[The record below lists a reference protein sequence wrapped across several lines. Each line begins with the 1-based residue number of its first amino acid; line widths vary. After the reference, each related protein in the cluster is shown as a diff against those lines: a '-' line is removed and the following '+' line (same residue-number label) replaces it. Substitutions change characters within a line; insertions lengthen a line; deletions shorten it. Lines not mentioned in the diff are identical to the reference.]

1 MPDVELNCLLD
12 PPLEN
17 WTSHITCRTMPML
30 VSGVEALAEAIC
42 DLPEGVASFLELSDT
57 PDSYAGSA
65 GMSVVVN
72 GAEDALEFA
81 TITTTDELVKVSA
94 NDTTANYLLAKL
106 AAGTGISLAETND
119 GGDEDVTITASIT
132 LEQARTNGSAM
143 LGAFTDAVATATTTA
158 LTLKTTDDSS
168 VNRLFKTTSS
178 GDVEEFAISGKGSVF
193 VSPLATTGTPSPSIT
208 VTAPAH
214 TALTASTEY
223 TDLQFNLSRT
233 IQFATGALTTQRT
246 SRFRAPTLSA
256 VAAST
261 ITNAINVE
269 IDTPIAGTNA
279 TLTNSIGLRV
289 SANAVTH
296 VPAVFNGFTSH
307 TGHLV
312 NFQVNATTLSSITAQ
327 GQFHFGSNAEN
338 SMFAG
343 TKSVASTDLLS
354 VAYQGLSS
362 VVTQSYTTASS
373 SLKGVSSIV
382 NTGSSGSSGFVYG
395 GTFETNHR
403 GSGTGISFFTCRALG
418 GVDTSGSSNLTL
430 VDLFRAQVYSP
441 NATFHMT
448 TFKGFNLAV
457 QTVTTKCT
465 TAYGLF
471 MDSIKLIAAT
481 AANSYAINLT
491 DGLVVF
497 NESGDADADVR
508 FEGDT
513 DSNLF
518 TTDASTESASF
529 GVAVGSHVGKLHV
542 QQISTTG
549 AKPVITLQQKDL
561 SEEFM
566 RIIGESAADNSQSLV
581 DAVNL
586 PIPGAIAGWY
596 KLYVQDDAGAGAIAD
611 GVYYVPFYT
620 TPL

>member
-1 MPDVELNCLLD
+1 LPDVELDCLLD
-12 PPLEN
+12 PPLTN
-17 WTSHITCRTMPML
+17 WNERLNCRTLPML
-30 VSGVEALAEAIC
+30 ISAVESIAEAVC
-42 DLPEGVASFLELSDT
+42 DLPEGVSTFLELTDT

-72 GAEDALEFA
+72 AGENGLEFD

-94 NDTTANYLLAKL
+94 NDTTADYLFAKL
-106 AAGTGISLAETND
+106 AAGTGITVVETND
-119 GGDEDVTITASIT
+119 GGDEDVTITATTT
-132 LEQARTNGSAM
+132 LEQARTNGNTM
-143 LGAFTDAVATATTTA
+143 TGGYVVAQTAA
-158 LTLKTTDDSS
+158 
-168 VNRLFKTTSS
+168 S
-178 GDVEEFAISGKGSVF
+178 GT
-193 VSPLATTGTPSPSIT
+193 PLASQVITGG
-208 VTAPAH
+208 AH

-223 TDLQFNLSRT
+223 SDVNWNLSRT
-233 IQFATGALTTQRT
+233 IQFATGALTTQR
-246 SRFRAPTLSA
+246 SIRFRAPTLAA

-269 IDTPIAGTNA
+269 IDTPIQGTNA
-279 TLTNSIGLRV
+279 TLTNSVGLRV

-296 VPAVFNGFTSH
+296 KPLIVNGFTAH
-307 TGHLV
+307 TGHLTEW
-312 NFQVNATTLSSITAQ
+312 QINATLASMITGQ
-327 GQFHFGSNAEN
+327 GYFHYATNSEN
-338 SMFAG
+338 SVFAT
-343 TKSVASTDLLS
+343 TKSVASTELLS
-354 VAYQGLSS
+354 SAFNGFTS
-362 VVTQSYTTASS
+362 VLTQAYTTNST
-373 SLKGVSSIV
+373 SLKGINSIV
-382 NTGSSGSSGFVYG
+382 NTGSSGSSGFAMG
-395 GTFETNHR
+395 GTFEVNHR
-403 GSGTGISFFTCRALG
+403 GSGTGITIYGVRSLG
-418 GVDTSGSSNLTL
+418 GVDSGTSNLTAI
-430 VDLFRAQVYSP
+430 DMFRAQVYSP

-508 FEGDT
+508 IEGDADT
-513 DSNLF
+513 SLF
-518 TTDASTESASF
+518 TTDASTDSV
-529 GVAVGSHVGKLHV
+529 GVGIAVGSHVGKTHI
-542 QQISTTG
+542 QQASTTG

-581 DAVNL
+581 DAANL
-586 PIPGAIAGWY
+586 PVPGTIAGWY
-596 KLYVQDDAGAGAIAD
+596 KLYVQDDAGAGAITD
-611 GVYYVPFYT
+611 GIYYVPFYT